1 MRVGRSAAGALLLH
15 CLLHCVLHCMH
26 VDKTDPLPPAPST
39 GAVCQ
44 RCGGQQQTV
53 VFRHVTYEVRAGR
66 GKGRRWQPLLHDV
79 SGYVAPQELTALM
92 GPSGSG

>member
-1 MRVGRSAAGALLLH
+1 M
-15 CLLHCVLHCMH
+15 
-26 VDKTDPLPPAPST
+26 
-39 GAVCQ
+39 CQ
-44 RCGGQQQTV
+44 RCGAQQQTV

-66 GKGRRWQPLLHDV
+66 GRGRHWQPLLRDV